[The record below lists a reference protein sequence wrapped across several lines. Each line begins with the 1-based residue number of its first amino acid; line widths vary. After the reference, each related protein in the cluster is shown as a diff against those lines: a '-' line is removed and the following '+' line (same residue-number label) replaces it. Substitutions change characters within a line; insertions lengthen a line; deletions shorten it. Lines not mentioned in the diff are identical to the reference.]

1 MSQADYQLLRQR
13 LNNLYLQLQEIELQL
28 LPIVAR
34 LRSAIGG
41 FLGVE
46 GLGQAPA
53 PIAPPEAPG
62 RVILAEER
70 PAAPPPTATATLQDL
85 LVRLIDLLENRGI
98 RLARYRDHKFVVA
111 KEPVTY
117 EGNYHDLG
125 DVYNKVLLSPTIDA
139 QVEVDR
145 KVEPDTPVIKAYTIL
160 PLDNMDVRTVYYK
173 GVVPDITGK
182 MFIWAFKY

>member
-1 MSQADYQLLRQR
+1 MSSTEFQLFRDR

-28 LPIVAR
+28 LPIVNR
-34 LRSAIGG
+34 LRSVIGG
-41 FLGVE
+41 FLEVGGVGPE
-46 GLGQAPA
+46 PA
-53 PIAPPEAPG
+53 ATPPPITP
-62 RVILAEER
+62 RIILAEER
-70 PAAPPPTATATLQDL
+70 PTAPPIPATATLQDL

-125 DVYNKVLLSPTIDA
+125 DVYNKVLLSPTVDA

-145 KVEPDTPVIKAYTIL
+145 KVETDTPVIKAYTIL
-160 PLDNMDVRTVYYK
+160 TLDNMDVRTVYYK
-173 GVVPDITGK
+173 GVVPDINGK